1 MGSTKRN
8 NKRGSYIMEASLV
21 LPVLIFAVITVVLI
35 IMFFYSQM
43 TQRSQMH
50 IARRQEAGRQ
60 TETMISEH
68 VLERDG
74 RSNGN
79 REEILADGA
88 QRNLDKEGRFCC
100 QGELQRCGCS
110 SICAVLQPCQGD
122 KK

>member
-1 MGSTKRN
+1 
-8 NKRGSYIMEASLV
+8 MEASLV

-50 IARRQEAGRQ
+50 IALRQEAGRQ
-60 TETMISEH
+60 TETMTSEH
-68 VLERDG
+68 VYEKRDG

>member
-50 IARRQEAGRQ
+50 IAPASG
-60 TETMISEH
+60 SGKAD
-68 VLERDG
+68 RDDDLG
-74 RSNGN
+74 T
-79 REEILADGA
+79 
-88 QRNLDKEGRFCC
+88 
-100 QGELQRCGCS
+100 CS
-110 SICAVLQPCQGD
+110 
-122 KK
+122 